1 MYIYR
6 LHNSVNILV
15 LNEEYACFTAIQELS
30 IFFGNLKI
38 FFFSWEKY
46 VSLIKKKKKKPFL
59 RVQTKINNFIYIYV
73 NPVKIGLC
81 VPQQNLL
88 TFGIFPTLNNVNIRI
103 IVIIFFLFC
112 RSNRT
117 VRLFNSKTSHIK

>member
-30 IFFGNLKI
+30 IFFGNVKTV
-38 FFFSWEKY
+38 FFSWEKY
-46 VSLIKKKKKKPFL
+46 VSLIKKKKKPFL

-117 VRLFNSKTSHIK
+117 VQLFNSKTSHIK

>member
-46 VSLIKKKKKKPFL
+46 VSLIKKKKE
-59 RVQTKINNFIYIYV
+59 T
-73 NPVKIGLC
+73 
-81 VPQQNLL
+81 
-88 TFGIFPTLNNVNIRI
+88 IFEGPNKN
-103 IVIIFFLFC
+103 
-112 RSNRT
+112 
-117 VRLFNSKTSHIK
+117 